1 MGIAAEES
9 FDVVLEGL
17 GKVSQAGTG
26 AQVGEGEVDEN
37 VLTAVVFD
45 RIPVL
50 TIGGP
55 EDDLEGA
62 AEGSELGLEGLEFL
76 GFGVEGEASAIGD
89 EVH

>member
-17 GKVSQAGTG
+17 GKVSQAGTV
-26 AQVGEGEVDEN
+26 AEVGEGEIDED

-50 TIGGP
+50 TIGGT

-62 AEGSELGLEGLEFL
+62 F
-76 GFGVEGEASAIGD
+76 
-89 EVH
+89 